1 MSYFSFKNTV
11 ETMKNSFG
19 LEGNFP
25 NPTNLSSPLGTV
37 AATAAGALKAGGF
50 HCDLTPPLVV
60 DVGASMDATNVKAPH
75 GVVKCPLQPAD
86 VSLFSGFASR
96 ESN

>member
-1 MSYFSFKNTV
+1 M
-11 ETMKNSFG
+11 MKNSLG
-19 LEGNFP
+19 LEGDFP

-50 HCDLTPPLVV
+50 FHCDLTPPLVV
-60 DVGASMDATNVKAPH
+60 DVGALMDAANVKAPH

-96 ESN
+96 VSN